1 MLNVSVFAD
10 STQLESDLEGLGTSL
25 KFIDSQVSN
34 LMFPYVGE
42 VNCSIPCEGLSF
54 KSVTLLN
61 FFFFPCKID
70 ANNLYFWFL
79 RHVV

>member
-61 FFFFPCKID
+61 FFFFLAKLMPTICI
-70 ANNLYFWFL
+70 FGF
-79 RHVV
+79 